1 MYINKTILG
10 VITMIQI
17 ITGQTG
23 EGKTKQMIELANE
36 RSRSLN
42 GHIVYIDSTTQHR
55 FALSHRIRLI
65 ETVSFPIKAHD
76 FFGFLCGILSSN
88 HDIELVFIDE
98 LLQISQLG
106 IDELSLFFDR
116 LKKLSEKYSVN
127 FVVGTSCSHKE
138 IPTPLL
144 SYLVA

>member
-1 MYINKTILG
+1 
-10 VITMIQI
+10 MIQI

-36 RSRSLN
+36 KSTNLD

-55 FALSHRIRLI
+55 FALSHHIRLI
-65 ETVSFPIKAHD
+65 ETTSFPIHAHD

-98 LLQISQLG
+98 LTQITRLG
-106 IDELSLFFDR
+106 IDELALFFER
-116 LKKLSEKYSVN
+116 LKLLSDKHN
-127 FVVGTSCSHKE
+127 IDFIVGAACSQKE
-138 IPTPLL
+138 IPDSLQSLL
-144 SYLVA
+144 IA

>member
-1 MYINKTILG
+1 
-10 VITMIQI
+10 MIQI
-17 ITGQTG
+17 IIGQTG

-36 RSRSLN
+36 RSKSLN

-65 ETVSFPIKAHD
+65 ETTNFPISAHD

-98 LLQISQLG
+98 LIQITHLG
-106 IDELSLFFDR
+106 IDELSLFFDK

-127 FVVGTSCSHKE
+127 FIVGASCSQRE
-138 IPTPLL
+138 IPEHLL

>member
-1 MYINKTILG
+1 
-10 VITMIQI
+10 MIQI

-36 RSRSLN
+36 HSKFLN
-42 GHIVYIDSTTQHR
+42 GLVVYIDSTTQHR
-55 FALSHRIRLI
+55 YALSHQIRLI
-65 ETVSFPIKAHD
+65 ETQSFPIKAHD

-98 LLQISQLG
+98 ILQLTQLG
-106 IDELSLFFDR
+106 IDEISLFFDK
-116 LKKLSEKYSVN
+116 LKKLSEKHSVK
-127 FVVGTSCSHKE
+127 FVVGTSCSHTE
-138 IPTPLL
+138 IPTPLR